1 MGMTKEQEKFTRDSI
16 NKWAPH
22 INLKLEFT
30 DKDDGDIRIKANN
43 DLVGGFSYLG
53 TDWKN
58 YVGANEPT
66 MEIGF
71 KDGLD
76 EFTGGTVLHEFGH
89 ALGLH
94 HEHQHPQATLEFN
107 WDKVIQAMG
116 ALSSPSIIDGNFAPI
131 VTGVISSAYD
141 QRSVMHYGFPEH
153 LLLSGTAIDDN
164 NELSEGDK
172 AFVRSL
178 YPTPGAKPLSAYR
191 AFLLGSSVPL
201 PRT

>member
-1 MGMTKEQEKFTRDSI
+1 MGMTKEQEKFTRDNI

-43 DLVGGFSYLG
+43 DLVGGVSYLG

-58 YVGANEPT
+58 YIGANEPT

-76 EFTGGTVLHEFGH
+76 EFTSTTVQHEFGH

-94 HEHQHPQATLEFN
+94 HEHQHPQATLDFN
-107 WDKVIQAMG
+107 WERLSQATAG
-116 ALSSPSIIDGNFAPI
+116 EESPTFVDDNFAPLVNGL
-131 VTGVISSAYD
+131 VTSAYD
-141 QRSVMHYGFPEH
+141 QRSVMHYGFPEYYLH
-153 LLLSGTAIDDN
+153 SGKTIKENSQLSD
-164 NELSEGDK
+164 GDK
-172 AFVRSL
+172 AFARSL
-178 YPTPGAKPLSAYR
+178 YPTPSVKPQSAYR
-191 AFLLGSSVPL
+191 AFLLASRFPFL
-201 PRT
+201 PT